1 MKPTDTSITEE
12 YFLLDID
19 LKLSEDILLWQH
31 LLSRIIVIEMNID
44 FQIFSKCYRRKLFN
58 FYY

>member
-19 LKLSEDILLWQH
+19 LKLSEDILLWLKKITFAVQNNCH
-31 LLSRIIVIEMNID
+31 
-44 FQIFSKCYRRKLFN
+44 
-58 FYY
+58 